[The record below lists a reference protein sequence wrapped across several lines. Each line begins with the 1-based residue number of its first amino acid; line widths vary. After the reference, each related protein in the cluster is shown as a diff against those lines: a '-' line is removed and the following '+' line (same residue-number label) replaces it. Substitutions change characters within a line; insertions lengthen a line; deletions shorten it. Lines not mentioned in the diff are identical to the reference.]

1 MTPEQR
7 RLRAK
12 IAANAR
18 WSHQAA
24 RTDQAEAARSAI
36 FARLE
41 RQIDPD
47 GTLPPDQRAVLV
59 RCAARRLS
67 AQLNAAKARK
77 NRTAMTLSR
86 CAAGPENRV
95 DGTDAAPDH
104 RHCSEP
110 HTDTACAYHG
120 NHGARCRKA
129 SRPVEFRITR
139 SAF

>member
-18 WSHQAA
+18 WSHPAA
-24 RTDQAEAARSAI
+24 RADQSEAARSAI

-59 RCAARRLS
+59 RSAARRLS

-77 NRTAMTLSR
+77 KRTAMTLSR

-95 DGTDAAPDH
+95 DVMSLVQTLLQI
-104 RHCSEP
+104 
-110 HTDTACAYHG
+110 TDTAP
-120 NHGARCRKA
+120 NREQTL
-129 SRPVEFRITR
+129 PVRITEVTER
-139 SAF
+139 VAARLPVQ